1 MAIADRITVL
11 RRGAVVGRGTPQET
25 SPTELVVMM
34 IGDAA
39 PQAVRIEAK
48 SEESIASPIALE
60 FYKVSTVE
68 GNQGVRLKE
77 LSFNVRA
84 GEILGV
90 AGVWHYL
97 DSACK
102 EAR

>member
-1 MAIADRITVL
+1 
-11 RRGAVVGRGTPQET
+11 
-25 SPTELVVMM
+25 
-34 IGDAA
+34 
-39 PQAVRIEAK
+39 VRIEAK

-77 LSFNVRA
+77 LSFNARA

-97 DSACK
+97 DQECR